1 MQELSELLC
10 LLGVNLNIYMDS
22 FKCASLLKYIC
33 LVKLSDKGKLHHFRI
48 CKELTGVNSIIFSL
62 LLS

>member
-33 LVKLSDKGKLHHFRI
+33 LVKLSDKGKLNHFGI
-48 CKELTGVNSIIFSL
+48 CKELTGSQ
-62 LLS
+62 